1 MGHKRVEQPQ
11 CDVSEQE
18 ESHNLS
24 AGFEEHLVSRGAH
37 TFAGLGDKHALHR
50 GLDEQQP
57 ITDEDHDML
66 LVVQIRTTHNQTC
79 EVDLLSQTEE

>member
-1 MGHKRVEQPQ
+1 
-11 CDVSEQE
+11 
-18 ESHNLS
+18 
-24 AGFEEHLVSRGAH
+24 
-37 TFAGLGDKHALHR
+37 LHR